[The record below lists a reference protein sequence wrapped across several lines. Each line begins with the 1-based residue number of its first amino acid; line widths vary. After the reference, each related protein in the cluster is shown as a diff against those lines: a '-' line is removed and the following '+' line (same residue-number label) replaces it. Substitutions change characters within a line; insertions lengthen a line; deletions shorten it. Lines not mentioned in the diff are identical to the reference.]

1 MVHPNRNKPAFALRP
16 SVARDV
22 LFALGRCDILIALN
36 DAQIT
41 PLPSACFEVPHQPT
55 ATATATSLTTHPIL
69 SPRNLPKTP
78 HVLSVMPIQ
87 ADRRGAGSLALVHDN
102 RKISATAQPT
112 ANRGEG
118 VTACLRPKRKRSP
131 TLGKAL

>member
-1 MVHPNRNKPAFALRP
+1 MVRPNRNKPAPLLRP

-55 ATATATSLTTHPIL
+55 TTTTTATSVSLPMNPITLL
-69 SPRNLPKTP
+69 SAAN
-78 HVLSVMPIQ
+78 
-87 ADRRGAGSLALVHDN
+87 GALERST
-102 RKISATAQPT
+102 S
-112 ANRGEG
+112 G
-118 VTACLRPKRKRSP
+118 VTESRPNAGCELPIS
-131 TLGKAL
+131 